1 MIGILEAPILL
12 ASQLS
17 PSVGILTTSPGWVPI
32 LTHDLHIL
40 HLSAQ
45 CPMGVV
51 TSGMKVLELE
61 TLPKQ
66 QVLDTLGRI
75 ARQDLV
81 QQRGAKV
88 VVLGCAG
95 MAGLQKEVEK
105 ACGEGVRV
113 VDPVECGVELCMSL
127 VRLSQRSKRET

>member
-1 MIGILEAPILL
+1 
-12 ASQLS
+12 
-17 PSVGILTTSPGWVPI
+17 
-32 LTHDLHIL
+32 
-40 HLSAQ
+40 
-45 CPMGVV
+45 MGVV